1 VRDVQSAVA
10 QLPALRAVCFEK
22 LAALVRRLDLAKL
35 IRRGVGIENIEPFVV
50 GQEKRGAAAG
60 SRRRKRATAAPSGGR
75 RSRQIP
81 ESEAGKSGAGA
92 DEQRFLQLAQRH
104 RSVRRPV
111 AEGALRHLEAETEP
125 PRTAAV
131 EGLNSGYLQT
141 ASKSSGVGLISI
153 LVEGDIPPSRAE
165 SILYRIGEMVQFCSL
180 Q

>member
-81 ESEAGKSGAGA
+81 ESE
-92 DEQRFLQLAQRH
+92 LAQRH